1 MLYHDGKVHSSLL
14 DVWTLI
20 KNAGLLKRRL
30 IISTNIY
37 SLTIARLSPAFK
49 ASDNTIAIAVPV
61 MIDLHLMFIKC
72 HNFFLD
78 KEKNK

>member
-1 MLYHDGKVHSSLL
+1 MLYHDEKVHSSLL

-37 SLTIARLSPAFK
+37 SFTIARLSPAFK

-61 MIDLHLMFIKC
+61 MIDFHLMFIKC
-72 HNFFLD
+72 HNFFFE
-78 KEKNK
+78 KEKKK

>member
-1 MLYHDGKVHSSLL
+1 MLYHDRKVHSSLL

-37 SLTIARLSPAFK
+37 SFTIARLSPAFK

-61 MIDLHLMFIKC
+61 VIDFHLMFIKC
-72 HNFFLD
+72 HNFFFE
-78 KEKNK
+78 KEKKK

>member
-37 SLTIARLSPAFK
+37 SFTKLSPAFK

-61 MIDLHLMFIKC
+61 MIDFHLMFIKC
-72 HNFFLD
+72 HNFFFE
-78 KEKNK
+78 KEKKK

>member
-14 DVWTLI
+14 DAWTLI

-30 IISTNIY
+30 IISTIIY
-37 SLTIARLSPAFK
+37 SFTIARLSPAFK

-61 MIDLHLMFIKC
+61 MIDFHLMFIKC
-72 HNFFLD
+72 HNFFFE
-78 KEKNK
+78 KEKKK